1 MPLCAACQRGAS
13 GVLGEGMLG
22 ASYGELGLAALLVVI
37 VLLAPVAP
45 RIGEAI
51 GARFEKR

>member
-1 MPLCAACQRGAS
+1 MSQVAWVMGW
-13 GVLGEGMLG
+13 LG
-22 ASYGELGLAALLVVI
+22 ATYGELGLAALLVAL

-51 GARFEKR
+51 GARLGKRG

>member
-1 MPLCAACQRGAS
+1 
-13 GVLGEGMLG
+13 MLG
-22 ASYGELGLAALLVVI
+22 ASYGELGLWALLVFL

-51 GARFEKR
+51 GARFENRR